1 MKRNLPNLTLNSPK
15 FRLLRFGEMRIGNSS
30 DSWER
35 LFSIGIRFWC
45 LLMPLR
51 ERGINAIPEALADML
66 ADHYELTLRQ
76 QAEKNRMI

>member
-1 MKRNLPNLTLNSPK
+1 
-15 FRLLRFGEMRIGNSS
+15 
-30 DSWER
+30 
-35 LFSIGIRFWC
+35 
-45 LLMPLR
+45 MPLR